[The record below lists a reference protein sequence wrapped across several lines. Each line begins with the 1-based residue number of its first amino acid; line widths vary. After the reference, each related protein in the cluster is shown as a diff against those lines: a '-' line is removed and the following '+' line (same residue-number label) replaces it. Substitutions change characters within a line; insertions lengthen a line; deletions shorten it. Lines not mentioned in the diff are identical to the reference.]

1 MSHCTYIGAAEPLPR
16 LAFCA
21 GSNDVPKPEI
31 GVKRQCT
38 HCGAKF
44 FDFMKS
50 PIVCPKCG
58 TVYEVASMPA
68 RSRTRGKAVEEDEQE
83 LQGAEAE
90 VIPIEEADAPEDE
103 KVTAAVPEDDI
114 EVEEDEAAE
123 DDTPRE
129 EEEEHSDTISTL
141 KDGEVEGDEER

>member
-1 MSHCTYIGAAEPLPR
+1 VQPSRCGVSP
-16 LAFCA
+16 

-31 GVKRQCT
+31 GIKRQCT

-44 FDFMKS
+44 FDLMKS

-68 RSRTRGKAVEEDEQE
+68 RSSPRGRAVEEEEDEQE
-83 LQGAEAE
+83 LQVAEAE
-90 VIPIEEADAPEDE
+90 LSSIEEAPAADDE
-103 KVTAAVPEDDI
+103 KVTAVPEDDI

-123 DDTPRE
+123 DDTFLQK
-129 EEEEHSDTISTL
+129 EEEHSEMSQ
-141 KDGEVEGDEER
+141 R

>member
-1 MSHCTYIGAAEPLPR
+1 MPR
-16 LAFCA
+16 
-21 GSNDVPKPEI
+21 PEI
-31 GVKRQCT
+31 GIKRQCT

-68 RSRTRGKAVEEDEQE
+68 RSRTRGEALEEDEQE
-83 LQGAEAE
+83 LQAAEAELIPIEGAEA
-90 VIPIEEADAPEDE
+90 AEDE
-103 KVTAAVPEDDI
+103 KVSAAVTEEDI

-123 DDTPRE
+123 DDTSRE
-129 EEEEHSDTISTL
+129 EEEEHSDNVSML